1 MRLFWIVAGVMVLD
15 QATKLIVRL
24 NMDIG
29 RLGAIDLLGDW
40 LKLTY
45 TENPG
50 MAFGITFG
58 PAGLITIFSLLAAA
72 MITVYMFRVR
82 AGYLPYTISL
92 ACILGGALGNIID
105 RLFYGMVFDY
115 APFFQGRVVDF
126 IHFDIWHGQL
136 PSFLPLI
143 GDVYLALFPIFN
155 VADIGI
161 VGGVIGILVFQKKFL
176 AGVAAE
182 QPSEETVNP
191 EALGSPIQDSRPVTE

>member
-1 MRLFWIVAGVMVLD
+1 MLD
-15 QATKLIVRL
+15 QATKLVVRL
-24 NMDIG
+24 KMDIG
-29 RLGAIDLLGDW
+29 HLGAINLLGDW
-40 LKLTY
+40 LKFTY

-58 PAGLITIFSLLAAA
+58 PAGLITVFSLLAAA

-82 AGYLPYTISL
+82 TGYLPYTVSL

-105 RLFYGMVFDY
+105 RLFYGMVFNY

-126 IHFDIWHGQL
+126 IHFDIWYGQL
-136 PSFLPLI
+136 PSGVPLI

-176 AGVAAE
+176 AGVTAD

-191 EALGSPIQDSRPVTE
+191 DVLSSPIQDSRPVTE

>member
-29 RLGAIDLLGDW
+29 HLGAIDLLGDW
-40 LKLTY
+40 LKFTY

-82 AGYLPYTISL
+82 TGYLPYTVSL

-105 RLFYGMVFDY
+105 RLFYGIVFDY

-126 IHFDIWHGQL
+126 IHFDIWQGRL
-136 PSFLPLI
+136 PSSVPLI
-143 GDVYLALFPIFN
+143 GDVYLSLFPIFN

-161 VGGVIGILVFQKKFL
+161 VGGVIGILIFQKKFL

-182 QPSEETVNP
+182 HPSEETVK
-191 EALGSPIQDSRPVTE
+191 S

>member
-1 MRLFWIVAGVMVLD
+1 
-15 QATKLIVRL
+15 
-24 NMDIG
+24 
-29 RLGAIDLLGDW
+29 
-40 LKLTY
+40 
-45 TENPG
+45 

-82 AGYLPYTISL
+82 TGYLPYTVSL

-126 IHFDIWHGQL
+126 IHFDIWHGRL
-136 PSFLPLI
+136 PSSVPLI
-143 GDVYLALFPIFN
+143 GDVYLSLFPIFN

-182 QPSEETVNP
+182 QPLEETVDP
-191 EALGSPIQDSRPVTE
+191 EAVGSPIQDSRPVTE